1 MAVPESI
8 TGAYAAYLA
17 GMENA
22 RRSGRSVDGLFGLGR
37 NATAEQCQDAFV
49 ASLTSAVDNFAASR
63 PEGQDVCDAVR
74 FILAQAHEHR
84 ESRSAYWMLLASHAL
99 AIPLVELLSAEQ
111 AREIREY
118 FEGEYPRRERLP
130 VQKELLKA
138 LKDRAAG

>member
-17 GMENA
+17 GMEDA
-22 RRSGRSVDGLFGLGR
+22 LRSGRSIDGLFGLGR
-37 NATAEQCQDAFV
+37 NVTAEQCQDAFV
-49 ASLTSAVDNFAASR
+49 AALNAAVDGFIASE
-63 PEGQDVCDAVR
+63 PEPQDVRDAVR
-74 FILAQAHEHR
+74 FIMAQAHEHR
-84 ESRSAYWMLLASHAL
+84 KSQSAYWMLLASHAL
-99 AIPLVELLSAEQ
+99 AIPLVGLLSAED
-111 AREIREY
+111 ARSLREY

>member
-1 MAVPESI
+1 M
-8 TGAYAAYLA
+8 
-17 GMENA
+17 
-22 RRSGRSVDGLFGLGR
+22 
-37 NATAEQCQDAFV
+37 
-49 ASLTSAVDNFAASR
+49 
-63 PEGQDVCDAVR
+63 R